1 MGNKSKKSL
10 ADLSDDLDLQ
20 NVMKKNDMTK
30 IFGGTLKGI
39 RSGWNSS
46 CGGIVPQ

>member
-10 ADLSDDLDLQ
+10 ADLSNDLDLQ

-30 IFGGTLKGI
+30 IFGGTLKGL
-39 RSGWNSS
+39 RTSWSS